1 MKTKTLTMLVAV
13 VLLTAAGAGFAFEGH
28 DEAKK
33 LKDAGT
39 ILPLEQ
45 VLRQAHRDRPGRV
58 VETELEKKDK
68 RYVYEIRIVDER
80 GVVHELRYDAESGKQ
95 LKEQGE
101 R

>member
-1 MKTKTLTMLVAV
+1 MKKKLLTMLVAV
-13 VLLTAAGAGFAFEGH
+13 TLLAGAGAAFAFEDH

-45 VLRQAHRDRPGRV
+45 VLVQARRDRPGRV

-68 RYVYEIRIVDER
+68 RYVYEIKIVDEQ
-80 GVVHELRYDAESGKQ
+80 GVVHELKYDAESGRL
-95 LKEQGE
+95 LKEKKE

>member
-1 MKTKTLTMLVAV
+1 MRKKILTMLVAV
-13 VLLTAAGAGFAFEGH
+13 VLLAGAGAGFAFEDH

-33 LKDAGT
+33 LKDAGA

-45 VLRQAHRDRPGRV
+45 VLAQARRDRPGRV

-68 RYVYEIRIVDER
+68 RYVYEIKIVDEQ
-80 GVVHELRYDAESGKQ
+80 GVVHKLKYDAASGEL
-95 LKEQGE
+95 LKEKRE